1 MILYTRFYHYVQ
13 LHTFFLNSDEKRH
26 KEAAAILIEYLNESG
41 EEAVEVLT
49 EGHCWCEAFRLAA
62 KLNRIDLC
70 ETHLKPNIIDASELI
85 LTNIKTAK
93 QKFATQ
99 VAI

>member
-1 MILYTRFYHYVQ
+1 MT
-13 LHTFFLNSDEKRH
+13 
-26 KEAAAILIEYLNESG
+26 EYLNESS

-62 KLNRIDLC
+62 KLDRMDLC

>member
-1 MILYTRFYHYVQ
+1 MSNFTYS
-13 LHTFFLNSDEKRH
+13 FFNSDEKRH
-26 KEAAAILIEYLNESG
+26 KEAAAILTEYLNECG

-62 KLNRIDLC
+62 KLDRMDLC

-99 VAI
+99 VAIRVSILK